1 MTSQTVEKIVCVT
14 NQLDTM
20 SSFALEEETGEQVF
34 INARLCK
41 NFDIA
46 VGDVLKTFVVANNA
60 GQPAVKWYAIFVKKI
75 DSMRPGQMEL
85 DLGDTVVPPIPD
97 GPRVDYEDRV
107 LSFLHDGPGTTRQVA
122 DGISLPVTQ
131 ARHVLERMFRAGMV
145 CMAGVRRTPTQSKD
159 SFAVWALDINEFRPE
174 DNDD

>member
-14 NQLDTM
+14 NQLDTK

-41 NFDIA
+41 NFDIS
-46 VGDVLKTFVVANNA
+46 VGDVLKTFVVRNNA
-60 GQPAVKWYAIFVKKI
+60 DQPAVQWYAIFVKKV

-85 DLGDTVVPPIPD
+85 DLGDMVVPPLPT
-97 GPRVDYEDRV
+97 GPSVDYDKAIMD
-107 LSFLHDGPGTTRQVA
+107 FLQDGPGTTRQVA
-122 DGISLPVTQ
+122 DGVSLPVTQ
-131 ARHVLERMFRAGMV
+131 TRHFLERLFRKGKL

-174 DNDD
+174 DSDV